1 MSKIFSTQLSGL
13 FNKVAE
19 DEFLI
24 EDVARLLAQAAV
36 GDGHIYIHGTDEM
49 MGILPQ
55 AMDGIDRMPSCKPLS
70 GHWDEISPMD
80 RILLFSRNSDD
91 PEALEIARRLKD
103 GDIPFA
109 SVSMIKNADSDGVQH
124 LADLHIALPL
134 KRGLVPTDTGDRT
147 GFPTLLLALYTYHL
161 ILLTLTELLEEV
173 D

>member
-13 FNKVAE
+13 CNKIAE

-24 EDVARLLAQAAV
+24 EDVARLLAQAAI

-55 AMDGIDRMPSCKPLS
+55 AMDGIDRMPSCKALS
-70 GHWDEISPMD
+70 GHLDEITPMD

-91 PEALEIARRLKD
+91 PEVLDIAQKLKD
-103 GDIPFA
+103 EDIPFA
-109 SVSMIKNADSDGVQH
+109 AVSMVKNAESDGVQH
-124 LADLHIALPL
+124 LADLHIELPL
-134 KRGLVPTDTGDRT
+134 KRGLVPTDTGDRI

-173 D
+173 E